1 MGNLE
6 TTDTQI
12 LLEEILSSA
21 NALKEATK
29 SQKDILDKVALN
41 RLERVMVHKNMLI
54 DKIRAIQQTLQER
67 GIDLTDRNGC
77 NYDGE
82 GGPRYQHEYQDRS
95 SETASQDRVAS
106 QKIAALRRT
115 VERTVREILALE
127 ADSQRKLLSLKQHVR
142 GILLEIQERRKVL
155 RGYAVHPGRFARVL
169 DTKS

>member
-1 MGNLE
+1 MGKLE
-6 TTDTQI
+6 TTDTQL

-29 SQKDILDKVALN
+29 SQKEILDTVALN
-41 RLERVMVHKNMLI
+41 RLERVMAHKNMLI
-54 DKIRAIQQTLQER
+54 DKIRAIHQALRER
-67 GIDLTDRNGC
+67 GIDLADRNGY
-77 NYDGE
+77 NPEGD
-82 GGPRYQHEYQDRS
+82 GGPHHHYEHQDHPTEMT
-95 SETASQDRVAS
+95 SEDKVAS

-115 VERTVREILALE
+115 VERTIREILALE

-142 GILLEIQERRKVL
+142 GILLEIQERRKML